1 MTGRITETETTT
13 THSTTTSGQNV
24 GQIGSTRITKSGQNY
39 TNTTQKREE
48 EADLLK
54 SSFEDENIKSIDS
67 EEIIQ
72 QISDH
77 LDETDNILMRTD
89 KKAVAE
95 SLAELAEEPF
105 DPRDIELDSSVDGSV
120 GELIDGSDAASV
132 QSLISSDSR
141 DREPIE

>member
-1 MTGRITETETTT
+1 MSTSG
-13 THSTTTSGQNV
+13 STTGQTNNF
-24 GQIGSTRITKSGQNY
+24 GSTK
-39 TNTTQKREE
+39 TNLQEE
-48 EADLLK
+48 EGPDLLK

-89 KKAVAE
+89 QRAVAE

-105 DPRDIELDSSVDGSV
+105 DPRDLDIGSSVGGSV
-120 GELIDGSDAASV
+120 GELESDAASV

-141 DREPIE
+141 DQTENQ

>member
-1 MTGRITETETTT
+1 M
-13 THSTTTSGQNV
+13 STSGST
-24 GQIGSTRITKSGQNY
+24 GQTNFGSKT
-39 TNTTQKREE
+39 TNLEE
-48 EADLLK
+48 EGPDLLK

-89 KKAVAE
+89 QRAVAE

-105 DPRDIELDSSVDGSV
+105 DPRDLDIGSSVGGSV
-120 GELIDGSDAASV
+120 GELESDAASV

-141 DREPIE
+141 DQTENQ

>member
-1 MTGRITETETTT
+1 
-13 THSTTTSGQNV
+13 
-24 GQIGSTRITKSGQNY
+24 
-39 TNTTQKREE
+39 
-48 EADLLK
+48 LK

-89 KKAVAE
+89 QRAVAE

-105 DPRDIELDSSVDGSV
+105 DPRDIDSSVGDNESV
-120 GELIDGSDAASV
+120 GELDALSGSDAASV

-141 DREPIE
+141 DRELDPE

>member
-1 MTGRITETETTT
+1 
-13 THSTTTSGQNV
+13 
-24 GQIGSTRITKSGQNY
+24 
-39 TNTTQKREE
+39 
-48 EADLLK
+48 LK
-54 SSFEDENIKSIDS
+54 SSFEDENRKSIDS

-89 KKAVAE
+89 QRAVAE

-105 DPRDIELDSSVDGSV
+105 DPRDIDSSVGDNESV
-120 GELIDGSDAASV
+120 GELDALSGSDAASV

-141 DREPIE
+141 DRELDPE

>member
-1 MTGRITETETTT
+1 M
-13 THSTTTSGQNV
+13 
-24 GQIGSTRITKSGQNY
+24 
-39 TNTTQKREE
+39 
-48 EADLLK
+48 K

-89 KKAVAE
+89 QRAVAE

-105 DPRDIELDSSVDGSV
+105 DPRDIDSSVGDNESV
-120 GELIDGSDAASV
+120 GELDALSGSDAASV

-141 DREPIE
+141 DRELDPE

>member
-1 MTGRITETETTT
+1 MNRNKPE
-13 THSTTTSGQNV
+13 Q
-24 GQIGSTRITKSGQNY
+24 
-39 TNTTQKREE
+39 TNNRNNEE
-48 EADLLK
+48 DLLK

-89 KKAVAE
+89 QRAVAE

-105 DPRDIELDSSVDGSV
+105 DPRDMSSVGDGESV
-120 GELIDGSDAASV
+120 GELDESDAASV
-132 QSLISSDSR
+132 QSLISSESR
-141 DREPIE
+141 DLSTH